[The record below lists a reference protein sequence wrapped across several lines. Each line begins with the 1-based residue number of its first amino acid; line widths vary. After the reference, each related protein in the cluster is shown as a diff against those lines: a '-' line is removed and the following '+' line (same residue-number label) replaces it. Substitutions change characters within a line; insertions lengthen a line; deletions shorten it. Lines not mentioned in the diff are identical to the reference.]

1 MSNAKERH
9 YWSQLRA
16 SLTAG
21 QWLAQYPAKDPRG
34 GQLSW
39 TELFRKFNKHCKGF
53 HDVSEIA
60 SQTYGLAL
68 LLSTHA
74 LNEDDDYRSP
84 RDLSIELGKECIL
97 PPERG
102 EEATEGYEK
111 LKSLQSANS
120 DVRPR
125 AMELRRWLIFSRVF
139 ILPSHTTRTHSE
151 DHRIVSPISP
161 KYQTSPRSSSSSRI
175 RRGRTRAIS

>member
-1 MSNAKERH
+1 MYVFCIKVRSQFSSSMSNAKERH

-120 DVRPR
+120 DVRPQP
-125 AMELRRWLIFSRVF
+125 WSRDV
-139 ILPSHTTRTHSE
+139 R
-151 DHRIVSPISP
+151 
-161 KYQTSPRSSSSSRI
+161 
-175 RRGRTRAIS
+175 